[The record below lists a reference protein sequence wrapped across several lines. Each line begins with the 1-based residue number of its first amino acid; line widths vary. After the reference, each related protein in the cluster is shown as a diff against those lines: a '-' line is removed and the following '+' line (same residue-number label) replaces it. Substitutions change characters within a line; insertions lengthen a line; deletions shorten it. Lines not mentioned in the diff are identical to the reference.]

1 MEYATIFL
9 QRTSSN
15 NKKFNKYF
23 WKFFVSIIN
32 LLAFISSSIRTAG
45 LPSLEINNLPNVSWF
60 YFVWSLHKNTISLR
74 IYLRE
79 LVFIIQN
86 THNKFV
92 FFMNC
97 ISLDHF
103 FLYSYRKCIEKYTET
118 NYINNFQYIF
128 NYLAFLFSY
137 VLNCIISK

>member
-1 MEYATIFL
+1 
-9 QRTSSN
+9 
-15 NKKFNKYF
+15 
-23 WKFFVSIIN
+23 
-32 LLAFISSSIRTAG
+32 
-45 LPSLEINNLPNVSWF
+45 
-60 YFVWSLHKNTISLR
+60 
-74 IYLRE
+74 
-79 LVFIIQN
+79 
-86 THNKFV
+86 
-92 FFMNC
+92 MNC